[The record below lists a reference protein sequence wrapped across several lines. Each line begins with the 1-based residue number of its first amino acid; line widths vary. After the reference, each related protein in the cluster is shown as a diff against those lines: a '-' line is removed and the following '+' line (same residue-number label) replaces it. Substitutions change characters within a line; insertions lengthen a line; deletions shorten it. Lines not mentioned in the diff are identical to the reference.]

1 MSERQIVVVGAGQSG
16 LSAALSLKDVG
27 LDPLVLERTDAVASA
42 WRGRYDRLKLNTWR
56 AHSHLPDRPFPKGT
70 PTFPSRDQ
78 VVQHLERHAAEEGL
92 EFRFGTEVE
101 RIDRDGGAVA
111 RNHAGGRRP

>member
-42 WRGRYDRLKLNTWR
+42 WRGRYDRLNLNAWR
-56 AHSHLPDRPFPKGT
+56 AHSHLPDRPFPKGI
-70 PTFPSRDQ
+70 PTFTCPARDQ
-78 VVQHLERHAAEEGL
+78 VVRHLERHAAEEGL
-92 EFRFGTEVE
+92 EFRFGTEV
-101 RIDRDGGAVA
+101 DGSNVTGT
-111 RNHAGGRRP
+111 GGS